1 MLEKDR
7 SPAAKM
13 KPTASGQNDPTAS
26 GEIGSNAAAEVLI
39 FPNSNERRLR
49 VALRNLDAALAEQ
62 RDAIALFR
70 AEFATLGTAVHG
82 LGNSAQALQDRL
94 HDAAEDTALAR
105 DAALRLQQTA
115 EAMTRMG

>member
-1 MLEKDR
+1 MHEDER
-7 SPAAKM
+7 P
-13 KPTASGQNDPTAS
+13 ASGD
-26 GEIGSNAAAEVLI
+26 VLT

-62 RDAIALFR
+62 REAIALFR
-70 AEFATLGTAVHG
+70 TELAALGSAVNG
-82 LGNSAQALQDRL
+82 LGDSAQALKDRL

-115 EAMTRMG
+115 EAMTRVG